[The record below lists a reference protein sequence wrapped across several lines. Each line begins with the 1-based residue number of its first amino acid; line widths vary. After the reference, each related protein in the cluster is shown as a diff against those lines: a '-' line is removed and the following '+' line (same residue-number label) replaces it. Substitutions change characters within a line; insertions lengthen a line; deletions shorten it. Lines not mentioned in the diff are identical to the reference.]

1 MATTA
6 DIKNGLIIN
15 LNNNLLRVIEFQ
27 HVKMARGG
35 ARIRTKLK
43 NIQTGQIIDNTFRSG
58 EKLDVVRLEANE
70 MQYLYHDGNNYI
82 FMNTE
87 TYEQVPLEEEIFKE
101 ASQYIKE
108 NEIVK
113 ILFHG
118 NKAVDIEIPPHVNLQ
133 ITETEPGMKGDT
145 VTGATK
151 NAVLETGLNVQ
162 VPLFLNVGDTVRID
176 TRTGAYVERI
186 KE

>member
-118 NKAVDIEIPPHVNLQ
+118 NKAVDIEIPSHVNLQ